1 MLNKKVQKI
10 FASFMVIGSL
20 AGTIATSTTEAA
32 SRDYEHKHNQ
42 KIEYRNDHDNHKNWH
57 KKVDSKEQKRYM
69 KQVRQIM
76 NERHIHVPPGHWAYG
91 KRVPQ
96 KVMIQYRESHDHY
109 YDNDNDNDLLLG
121 LILGAV
127 IAEAVDND

>member
-1 MLNKKVQKI
+1 MVNKKVQKI
-10 FASFMVIGSL
+10 IASFMVIGSL

-42 KIEYRNDHDNHKNWH
+42 KIEYRNDNDNHKHSH
-57 KKVDSKEQKRYM
+57 KKVDLKEQKMYM

-76 NERHIHVPPGHWAYG
+76 NERNIHVPPGHWAYG

-96 KVMIQYRESHDHY
+96 KVMIQYRESHHY
-109 YDNDNDNDLLLG
+109 DNDNDLLLG

-127 IAEAVDND
+127 LADAAHNN

>member
-1 MLNKKVQKI
+1 MVNKKVQKI
-10 FASFMVIGSL
+10 IASFMVIGSL

-42 KIEYRNDHDNHKNWH
+42 KIEYRNDNDHHKNWH
-57 KKVDSKEQKRYM
+57 KKIDSKEQRIYM
-69 KQVRQIM
+69 SKVRQIM
-76 NERHIHVPPGHWAYG
+76 NERNIHVPPGHWAYG

-96 KVMIQYRESHDHY
+96 KVMIQYKESHHY
-109 YDNDNDNDLLLG
+109 DNDNDLLLG

-127 IAEAVDND
+127 LAEAVDND

>member
-1 MLNKKVQKI
+1 MVNKKVQKI
-10 FASFMVIGSL
+10 IASFMVIGSL

-42 KIEYRNDHDNHKNWH
+42 KIEYRNDDHKDWH
-57 KKVDSKEQKRYM
+57 KKVDLKAQKKYM
-69 KQVRQIM
+69 KKVRQIM
-76 NERHIHVPPGHWAYG
+76 NERNIHVPPGHWAYG

-96 KVMIQYRESHDHY
+96 RVMIQYRESHDHY

>member
-1 MLNKKVQKI
+1 MVNKKVQKI
-10 FASFMVIGSL
+10 IASFMVIGSL
-20 AGTIATSTTEAA
+20 AGTVATSTTEAA

-42 KIEYRNDHDNHKNWH
+42 KIEYRNYNDNHKNSH
-57 KKVDSKEQKRYM
+57 KKVDLKEQKKYM

-76 NERHIHVPPGHWAYG
+76 NERNVHVPPGHWVYG

-96 KVMIQYRESHDHY
+96 KVMIQYKESHH
-109 YDNDNDNDLLLG
+109 YDNDHDLLLG

-127 IAEAVDND
+127 LADAAHNN

>member
-1 MLNKKVQKI
+1 MVNKKVQKI
-10 FASFMVIGSL
+10 IASFMVIGSL

-42 KIEYRNDHDNHKNWH
+42 KIEYRNDNDHHKNWH

-76 NERHIHVPPGHWAYG
+76 NERNIHVPPGHWAYG

-96 KVMIQYRESHDHY
+96 KVMIQYRESHGHY

>member
-1 MLNKKVQKI
+1 
-10 FASFMVIGSL
+10 MVIGSL

-42 KIEYRNDHDNHKNWH
+42 KIEYRNDDHKDWH
-57 KKVDSKEQKRYM
+57 KKIDLKEQKKYM
-69 KQVRQIM
+69 KKVRKIM
-76 NERHIHVPPGHWAYG
+76 NERNIHVPPGHWAYG

-96 KVMIQYRESHDHY
+96 KVMIQYRESHDHHY
-109 YDNDNDNDLLLG
+109 DNDNDLLLG

-127 IAEAVDND
+127 LAEEVEND

>member
-1 MLNKKVQKI
+1 MVNKKVQKI
-10 FASFMVIGSL
+10 IASFMVIGSL

-42 KIEYRNDHDNHKNWH
+42 KIEYRNDNDNHKNWH
-57 KKVDSKEQKRYM
+57 KKVDSKEQRIYM
-69 KQVRQIM
+69 SKVRQIM
-76 NERHIHVPPGHWAYG
+76 NERNIHVPPGHWAYG

-96 KVMIQYRESHDHY
+96 KVMIQYKESHHY
-109 YDNDNDNDLLLG
+109 DNDNDLLLG

-127 IAEAVDND
+127 LAEAVDND

>member
-1 MLNKKVQKI
+1 MVNKKAQKI
-10 FASFMVIGSL
+10 IASFMVIGSL

-42 KIEYRNDHDNHKNWH
+42 KIEYRNDNDNHKNWH
-57 KKVDSKEQKRYM
+57 KKVDSKEQRIYM
-69 KQVRQIM
+69 SKVRQIM
-76 NERHIHVPPGHWAYG
+76 NERNIHVPPGHWAYG

-96 KVMIQYRESHDHY
+96 KVMIQYKESHHY
-109 YDNDNDNDLLLG
+109 DNDNDLLLG

-127 IAEAVDND
+127 LAEAVDND

>member
-1 MLNKKVQKI
+1 
-10 FASFMVIGSL
+10 MVIGSL
-20 AGTIATSTTEAA
+20 AGTVAASTTEAA

-42 KIEYRNDHDNHKNWH
+42 KIEYRKDNDNHKYSH
-57 KKVDSKEQKRYM
+57 KKVDLKEQKIYM

-76 NERHIHVPPGHWAYG
+76 TERHIHVPPGHWVYG

-96 KVMIQYRESHDHY
+96 KIMIQYKESHDHHY
-109 YDNDNDNDLLLG
+109 DNDNDLLLG

-127 IAEAVDND
+127 LADAAHNN

>member
-1 MLNKKVQKI
+1 MVNKKVQKI
-10 FASFMVIGSL
+10 IASFMVIGSL
-20 AGTIATSTTEAA
+20 AGTVATSTTEAA

-42 KIEYRNDHDNHKNWH
+42 QVEYRNDNDNHHNWH
-57 KKVDSKEQKRYM
+57 KKVDRDEQKVYM

-76 NERHIHVPPGHWAYG
+76 NERNIHVPPGHWVYG

-96 KVMIQYRESHDHY
+96 KVMVQYRESHHY
-109 YDNDNDNDLLLG
+109 DNDNDLLLG

-127 IAEAVDND
+127 LAEAVDNN

>member
-1 MLNKKVQKI
+1 MVNKKVQKI
-10 FASFMVIGSL
+10 IASFMVIGSL

-42 KIEYRNDHDNHKNWH
+42 KVEYRNDHDNQQNWY

-76 NERHIHVPPGHWAYG
+76 NERNIHVPPGHWAYG